1 MLEIKFRFK
10 ENEQASAAADA
21 FHNALKGSQ
30 AYIDSDIVLN
40 VTDNT
45 VYLVLGDS
53 IVGNE
58 EHDLTLEF
66 TIAGDIVESDAYER
80 LIIDNLGIRGV
91 ESALIPC
98 VCMSKKCGIVK

>member
-10 ENEQASAAADA
+10 DNKQASAAGDA

-30 AYIDSDIVLN
+30 AYAVLDEIVLN

-53 IVGNE
+53 ITKN
-58 EHDLTLEF
+58 DLTLEF
-66 TIAGDIVESDAYER
+66 TIAGDIVESNAFER

-98 VCMSKKCGIVK
+98 VCMSKKCGIIK

>member
-10 ENEQASAAADA
+10 DNKQASAAGDA

-53 IVGNE
+53 IAEN
-58 EHDLTLEF
+58 DLTLEF
-66 TIAGDIVESDAYER
+66 TIAGDIVESDVYER

-98 VCMSKKCGIVK
+98 VCMSKKCGIIK

>member
-10 ENEQASAAADA
+10 KNEQASAAADA

-45 VYLVLGDS
+45 VYLVLGDAN
-53 IVGNE
+53 VGN
-58 EHDLTLEF
+58 DLSLEF
-66 TIAGDIVESDAYER
+66 TIAGDIVESDVYER
-80 LIIDNLGIRGV
+80 LVIDNLGIRGV

-98 VCMSKKCGIVK
+98 VCMLKKCGIIK